1 MATVNTKAPVIT
13 LTSDFGMRDN
23 YSGIVKGI
31 LLYLNPRA
39 RIVDLACDVPPF
51 NIESGRYLLET
62 SYRNFPPGTIHLAII
77 DPGVGTRRKSIVLE
91 TEDYFFVGPDN
102 GLFSFLER
110 KQLKKIVSITK
121 KKFFLK
127 DVSPTFHGRDV
138 FAPIAAY
145 LSLGVLPD
153 EFGPKIRSMARP
165 RAFKVRKVKRNLI
178 GKVVYIDRF
187 GNLATSFKRE
197 DLPKR
202 KSTVYLNDEKI
213 GRPLKTFG
221 MVKEGQPVCYI
232 NSFGYLEI
240 AVNRGSA
247 AEYFNI
253 DYSSDAKILIA
264 PL

>member
-1 MATVNTKAPVIT
+1 
-13 LTSDFGMRDN
+13 
-23 YSGIVKGI
+23 
-31 LLYLNPRA
+31 
-39 RIVDLACDVPPF
+39 
-51 NIESGRYLLET
+51 
-62 SYRNFPPGTIHLAII
+62 
-77 DPGVGTRRKSIVLE
+77 VGTRRKSIVLE

-110 KQLKKIVSITK
+110 KQIKKAVSITR

-138 FAPIAAY
+138 FAPVAAY
-145 LSLGVLPD
+145 LSLGVLPE
-153 EFGPKIRSMARP
+153 EFGSRITSIARP
-165 RAFKVRKVKRNLI
+165 REFKVRKAKRNLL

-197 DLPKR
+197 NLPR
-202 KSTVYLNDEKI
+202 GRFTVYLNGEKI
-213 GRPLKTFG
+213 GQPLRTFG
-221 MVKEGQPVCYI
+221 MVKEGRPVCYV

-247 AEYFNI
+247 AEYFGI